1 MCRLMHYLFI
11 LSNEKLTLSNSLKVS
26 KFTNHCIIVT
36 MLDKLFQ
43 WCIKHVK
50 TLEVIQIEDKFK
62 VTEHEHFKVVI
73 SLKASKL
80 FWSSV
85 KKWGN
90 SGKIMEDMQNMSLRN
105 QSICNTS
112 SCSNNTDKEIY
123 NSLGSAV
130 PIFLTVYTIIL
141 MFAVA
146 GNALVCCIVASNRRM
161 HDVTNYLLVNLSV
174 SDLIQALATV
184 FQITDFVVKD
194 LNLGMFWYSLNFI

>member
-80 FWSSV
+80 F
-85 KKWGN
+85 
-90 SGKIMEDMQNMSLRN
+90 
-105 QSICNTS
+105 
-112 SCSNNTDKEIY
+112 
-123 NSLGSAV
+123 
-130 PIFLTVYTIIL
+130 
-141 MFAVA
+141 
-146 GNALVCCIVASNRRM
+146 
-161 HDVTNYLLVNLSV
+161 
-174 SDLIQALATV
+174 
-184 FQITDFVVKD
+184 
-194 LNLGMFWYSLNFI
+194 